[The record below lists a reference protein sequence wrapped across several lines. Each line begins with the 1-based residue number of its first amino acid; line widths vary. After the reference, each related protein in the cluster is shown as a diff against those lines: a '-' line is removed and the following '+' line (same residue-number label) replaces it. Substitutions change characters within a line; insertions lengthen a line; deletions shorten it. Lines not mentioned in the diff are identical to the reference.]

1 MGVTGTRRQRPRPRP
16 GHWELLPAAPL
27 SSTAPLGVHPPSP
40 LQMSNASGLP
50 AAAGA
55 PLVSAL
61 PTSRQ
66 MDGAWNSSQ
75 AAPTLFLTSALAR
88 SLSGLFV
95 WAALLLTGHQIYL
108 HLRSYTV
115 PSEQRYIVRL
125 LFLVPVYAFDSWLS
139 LLLLGGH
146 QYYVYFDSLPEPLL
160 PVPGGRE
167 RHHGRDPGKAR
178 RVQLPLWH
186 LLPAWPVLLH
196 RLPAL
201 LQAGHPA
208 VLRGEASHGPDH
220 HHPAGLR
227 QVQRRGFQG
236 APAALRACAQ
246 VPHHQGHHLPLLL
259 AGTAAGRPG
268 AVWGHPRGPGHRQEQ
283 GGRRDTGHRLPE
295 LHHLHRDVV
304 RGCGAALR
312 LLLPGVRGEET
323 ELASPRG
330 PHAEHLQWP
339 QGDHEPAGHRAGRR
353 PQLLARLPALHT
365 AGHARGPRAQ
375 PVRAPLTQR
384 PPWGGRWLRQGQEP
398 QRGEESADPPRGAVV
413 ASAGVPEPL
422 TSGKGRDPLTLLPK
436 VKPFPR
442 PSPGAGDPQPTPP
455 RPRAH
460 APALPA
466 PWAPRVA

>member
-227 QVQRRGFQG
+227 IRSGYLYITLVYNVSVSLALYALFLFYFATRELLRPFEPVLKFLTIKAIIFLSFWQGLLLAVLERCGAIPEARAIDRSRVGAGTLATGYQNFIICIEMLFAAVALRYAFSCQAYAEKRRNLP
-236 APAALRACAQ
+236 APAAPMQSISSGLRETMSPRDIVQ
-246 VPHHQGHHLPLLL
+246 D
-259 AGTAAGRPG
+259 
-268 AVWGHPRGPGHRQEQ
+268 AVHNFSPAYQHYTQQATHEAPAPSQCGHPSPSAH
-283 GGRRDTGHRLPE
+283 
-295 LHHLHRDVV
+295 
-304 RGCGAALR
+304 
-312 LLLPGVRGEET
+312 PGVAGGSGRGRSRNVEKSLLIPPEE
-323 ELASPRG
+323 L
-330 PHAEHLQWP
+330 
-339 QGDHEPAGHRAGRR
+339 
-353 PQLLARLPALHT
+353 
-365 AGHARGPRAQ
+365 
-375 PVRAPLTQR
+375 
-384 PPWGGRWLRQGQEP
+384 
-398 QRGEESADPPRGAVV
+398 
-413 ASAGVPEPL
+413 
-422 TSGKGRDPLTLLPK
+422 
-436 VKPFPR
+436 
-442 PSPGAGDPQPTPP
+442 
-455 RPRAH
+455 
-460 APALPA
+460 
-466 PWAPRVA
+466 

>member
-1 MGVTGTRRQRPRPRP
+1 MPRGSLPQLGRPWCQPCPPAGRWTARGTAPRPPPRSSSP
-16 GHWELLPAAPL
+16 RRWPAASRA
-27 SSTAPLGVHPPSP
+27 SSCGLRCCSP
-40 LQMSNASGLP
+40 ATRS
-50 AAAGA
+50 
-55 PLVSAL
+55 
-61 PTSRQ
+61 TCTC
-66 MDGAWNSSQ
+66 
-75 AAPTLFLTSALAR
+75 APTRCPASSATS
-88 SLSGLFV
+88 SGCSSWFPSTPSTPGSASSSWGATSTTSTSTRLC
-95 WAALLLTGHQIYL
+95 
-108 HLRSYTV
+108 HL
-115 PSEQRYIVRL
+115 Q
-125 LFLVPVYAFDSWLS
+125 
-139 LLLLGGH
+139 
-146 QYYVYFDSLPEPLL
+146 LPEPLL

-227 QVQRRGFQG
+227 QVQRRGFQHPERLPVHHPRLQRLCQPGPLRPVPFLLRHQG